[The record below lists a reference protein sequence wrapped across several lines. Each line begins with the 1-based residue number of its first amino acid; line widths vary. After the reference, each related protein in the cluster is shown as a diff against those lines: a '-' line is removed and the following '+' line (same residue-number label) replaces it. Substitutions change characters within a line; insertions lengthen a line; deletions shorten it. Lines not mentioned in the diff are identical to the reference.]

1 MINAACAESDTAWM
15 RSQLE
20 PAGIELIDLKGSGT
34 LLALQGP
41 DAAQHLEALAG
52 CSLAGLPR
60 FGHREL
66 TLPGIGEAFV
76 GRTGYTGEDGF
87 ELLLS
92 AEAGQRFW
100 RTCLER
106 GVKPCGLGA
115 RDTLRTEMGYPLHG
129 QDISPS
135 ITPVEAGMSWAIG
148 WDKPTF
154 GGREALVRQR
164 ESGPARRLRALRAT
178 QRAVPRSHM
187 DVLSSEGATVGEVT
201 SGTFSPTLKEGIA
214 LALVDASVS
223 IDDEV
228 VVDVRGRHVPFA
240 VVKAPFVASN
250 VRADD

>member
-1 MINAACAESDTAWM
+1 MC
-15 RSQLE
+15 RS
-20 PAGIELIDLKGSGT
+20 
-34 LLALQGP
+34 
-41 DAAQHLEALAG
+41 
-52 CSLAGLPR
+52 
-60 FGHREL
+60 
-66 TLPGIGEAFV
+66 
-76 GRTGYTGEDGF
+76 GYTGELGF
-87 ELLLS
+87 ELIAPNS
-92 AEAGQRFW
+92 AVEQLWDELAGAAENVGGG
-100 RTCLER
+100 LA
-106 GVKPCGLGA
+106 GLGA

-223 IDDEV
+223 SDDEV

-250 VRADD
+250 VRADG